1 MEGTKLATD
10 TLDCESSGREASCVG
25 RSLCVSRGG
34 PRRNED
40 PAESNSEVRRES

>member
-10 TLDCESSGREASCVG
+10 TLDRESGGREASCMG

-34 PRRNED
+34 PCRIED
-40 PAESNSEVRRES
+40 PAESNSKVR